1 MEYRGLTL
9 DAFQAQA
16 ITALREG
23 QSVLVCAPTGTGK
36 TIVADAVVEQAL
48 AEGRQVIYTAPVK
61 ALSNQKFRD
70 YCALHGESQVGLVTG
85 DLVIRRDA
93 PCRVMTTE
101 ILRNMLLGDEP
112 LDDLAAVVL
121 DEIHFLDDRDRGT
134 VWEEVLIYLPNTVK
148 ILGLSAT
155 LSNRDEF
162 AEWLSEVRGDEVL
175 VVQQDQRAV
184 PLEIWIGNREMGM
197 VEPKEFVAEY
207 THWKKRNKA
216 ASKPQRRA
224 PRKGRGGGDRRQKH
238 TRERLPTT
246 RHMELVRMLDEREQ
260 LPMLYF
266 VFSRKLT
273 EMFARRLGQR
283 VRDSFLSTE
292 EEQRL
297 DDILKEVYEDTGES
311 VLDRDLRD
319 LYRTGIA
326 FHHAGLHVKLK
337 TLVERLY
344 EQKLIKVLYTTTT
357 FALGIN
363 MPARSV
369 VLDDLE
375 HYDGHGVNPMSIRG
389 FMQMAGRAGRRG
401 MDETG
406 TVVVRMDFQNIPKL
420 EPHLQRYLRG
430 ESEPVA
436 SSFNLSFNSLIQL
449 VERHGR
455 AACRP
460 IVERSFMA
468 FQMGRKNAHLAEKRK
483 QLVRELE
490 AAGLSIEEVL
500 SARAI
505 PGKKSLKRKSQEL
518 RRVDKTIRSGGER
531 AWQDFML
538 RRNFLVEIG
547 YLTPTDELNA
557 GARILRNI
565 QIEEIFTTE
574 LVMTGM
580 LEDLHPDLL
589 FGVLVGMTNGLPKAA
604 SLRYKAS
611 PAQRKAAKV
620 VTSVRMSSPV
630 LSAEAITGVECTW
643 SPELIGIG
651 EAWAKG
657 SSLEEIMRMISTPTD
672 LSGQLVGGFRRAKD
686 LASQLR
692 EAMREDEHRAE
703 SLHNL
708 MRRVSR
714 DEVEVVG

>member
-16 ITALREG
+16 ITALRDG

-70 YCALHGESQVGLVTG
+70 YCALHGAERVGLVTG
-85 DLVIRRDA
+85 DLVINRDA
-93 PCRVMTTE
+93 PCLVMTTE
-101 ILRNMLLGDEP
+101 ILRNMLLGDEE
-112 LDDLAAVVL
+112 LDNLAAVVL

-162 AEWLSEVRGDEVL
+162 AEWLSEVRGDKVL
-175 VVQQDQRAV
+175 VVEQDERAV

-197 VEPKEFVAEY
+197 VQPKEFIAEY

-216 ASKPQRRA
+216 AAAPKRRA
-224 PRKGRGGGDRRQKH
+224 PRAGRGDKRGR
-238 TRERLPTT
+238 TRERLPMT
-246 RHMELVRMLDEREQ
+246 RHVELVRMLDEREE

-273 EMFARRLGQR
+273 EMFARRLGER
-283 VRDSFLSTE
+283 VSKSFLSE
-292 EEQRL
+292 DEEQRL
-297 DDILKEVYEDTGES
+297 DDILKEVYEDLGES

-319 LYRTGIA
+319 LYRCVIA
-326 FHHAGLHVKLK
+326 FHHAGLHVQLK

-375 HYDGHGVNPMSIRG
+375 HYDGHGVNPMTVRG

-401 MDETG
+401 MDESG

-430 ESEPVA
+430 ESEPVG

-468 FQMGRKNAHLAEKRK
+468 FQMGRKNAHLALKRK
-483 QLVRELE
+483 QLVGELT
-490 AAGLSIEEVL
+490 AAGLDIDEVL
-500 SARAI
+500 NSRSI

-518 RRVDKTIRSGGER
+518 RKVDKTIRSGGER

-547 YLTPTDELNA
+547 YLSPTDELNA
-557 GARILRNI
+557 GANILRNI

-580 LEDLHPDLL
+580 LEDVEPDLL
-589 FGVLVGMTNGLPKAA
+589 FGILVAMTNGLPKAA
-604 SLRYKAS
+604 TLRYKPS
-611 PAQRKAAKV
+611 PAQRNVAKR
-620 VTSVRMSSPV
+620 VTQVRLSSPV
-630 LSAEAITGVECTW
+630 LSAEAITGQESTW

-657 SSLEEIMRMISTPTD
+657 SSLQEIMRMISSPTD
-672 LSGQLVGGFRRAKD
+672 MSGQLVGGFRRAKD

-703 SLHNL
+703 ALHGL

>member
-9 DAFQAQA
+9 DAFQEQA
-16 ITALREG
+16 ITALRDG

-48 AEGRQVIYTAPVK
+48 DEGRQVIYTAPVK

-70 YCALHGESQVGLVTG
+70 YCTLHGESRVGLVTG

-93 PCRVMTTE
+93 PCLVMTTE

-112 LDDLAAVVL
+112 LDNLAAVVL

-162 AEWLSEVRGDEVL
+162 AEWLSEVRGEKVL
-175 VVQQDQRAV
+175 VVEQDERAV

-197 VEPKEFVAEY
+197 VQPKEFIAEY

-216 ASKPQRRA
+216 ASAPARRA
-224 PRKGRGGGDRRQKH
+224 PRAGRGGAKQGRN
-238 TRERLPTT
+238 RERLPTT
-246 RHMELVRMLDEREQ
+246 RHMELVRMLDQREE

-273 EMFARRLGQR
+273 EMFARRLGER
-283 VRDSFLSTE
+283 VSESFLSDE
-292 EEQRL
+292 EEERL
-297 DDILKEVYEDTGES
+297 DDILKEVYEEVGDA

-319 LYRTGIA
+319 LYRCGIA
-326 FHHAGLHVKLK
+326 FHHAGLHVQLK
-337 TLVERLY
+337 SLVERLY

-375 HYDGHGVNPMSIRG
+375 HYDGHGVNPMSVRG

-401 MDETG
+401 MDESG
-406 TVVVRMDFQNIPKL
+406 TVVVRMDFQGIPKL

-468 FQMGRKNAHLAEKRK
+468 FQMGRKNAHLALKRK
-483 QLVRELE
+483 QLVGELE
-490 AAGLSIEEVL
+490 AAGLDIQEVL
-500 SARAI
+500 NSRAI

-518 RRVDKTIRSGGER
+518 RKVDKTIRSGGER

-547 YLTPTDELNA
+547 YLSPTDELNA
-557 GARILRNI
+557 GASILRNI

-580 LEDLHPDLL
+580 LEDLDADLL
-589 FGVLVGMTNGLPKAA
+589 FGILVGMTNGLPKAA
-604 SLRYKAS
+604 TLRYKPS
-611 PAQRKAAKV
+611 PAQRNAAKK
-620 VTSVRMSSPV
+620 VTAVRLSSPV
-630 LSAEAITGVECTW
+630 LAAEGITGQESTW

-657 SSLEEIMRMISTPTD
+657 SSLQEIMSMISSPTD
-672 LSGQLVGGFRRAKD
+672 MSGQLVGGFRRAKD
-686 LASQLR
+686 LVSQLR
-692 EAMREDEHRAE
+692 EAMREDEQRAE
-703 SLHNL
+703 SLLGL